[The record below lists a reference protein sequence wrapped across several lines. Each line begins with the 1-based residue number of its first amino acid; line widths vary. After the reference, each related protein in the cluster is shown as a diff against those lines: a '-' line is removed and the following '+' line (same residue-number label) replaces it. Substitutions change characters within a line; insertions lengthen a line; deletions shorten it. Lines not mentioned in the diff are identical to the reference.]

1 MNAIH
6 KMTIISLARG
16 VPIHAMMPVDLL
28 ARSSQRALKEDS
40 QAALPYGSVY
50 GYEPLRQWLAQH
62 NDCAADRI
70 IIGNGSMNLIAN
82 WAQHY
87 IHPGDYALVES
98 PTYDRALTILRS
110 LGAQVIGLEQ
120 HSDGIDPDEL
130 AAYIKQYRI
139 KMAYLIPDFNN
150 PSGVST
156 SDEKRRAIAQLAQQ
170 HDFMIV
176 EDGAYSS
183 LRYVGERIPPIRH
196 YAPEHTVSTG
206 SFSKLLAPGLRTGW
220 MVMPENRTQEF
231 ATFLLNTYI
240 SPNQFAQATI
250 AKAVTSDD
258 FGPHLDFLH
267 KTYLHLL
274 RLTQAALTEHLAPLG
289 VTWTQPE
296 GGFFMGLNLPPTKKP
311 IWDAAPDYGLQ
322 LVNGDAF
329 FTLPQS
335 TNFVRLPFCS
345 LTENEVSDG
354 IGRLAKAVADNL
366 A

>member
-1 MNAIH
+1 
-6 KMTIISLARG
+6 MTISFARG

-28 ARSSQRALKEDS
+28 AHSSQQALEKDS

-50 GYEPLRQWLAQH
+50 GYGPLRNWLAQQNGTDVDH
-62 NDCAADRI
+62 I

-87 IHPGDYALVES
+87 IHPGDYVLVES

-110 LGAQVIGLEQ
+110 LGAQVVALEQ
-120 HSDGIDPDEL
+120 YSDGIDPDEL
-130 AAYIKQYRI
+130 AAYVRQYRI

-156 SDEKRRAIAQLAQQ
+156 SEEKRRAIANLAQQ
-170 HDFMIV
+170 NDFIVV

-183 LRYVGERIPPIRH
+183 LRYVGQPIPPIRH
-196 YAPEHTVSTG
+196 YAPDHTVSTG

-220 MVMPENRTQEF
+220 MIVPDRRVKDFTTYLQ
-231 ATFLLNTYI
+231 NTYI

-250 AKAVTSDD
+250 AEAVTSAD
-258 FGPHLDFLH
+258 FGPHLKFLH
-267 KTYLHLL
+267 ETYLHLL
-274 RLTQAALTEHLAPLG
+274 NLTQDALLERLAPLG
-289 VTWTQPE
+289 ATWTKPD
-296 GGFFMGLNLPPTKKP
+296 GGFFFGINLPPTRRP
-311 IWDAAPDYGLQ
+311 VWDAADDQGLQ

-329 FTLPQS
+329 FALPK
-335 TNFVRLPFCS
+335 TNNYIRLPFCS
-345 LTENEVSDG
+345 LTEGEVSEG
-354 IGRLAKAVADNL
+354 IERLATLVADNL